1 MNKLLQKLKEQ
12 EKMLKTS
19 LFGMDEVIRI
29 FSLAKASDLTTLLW
43 GEHGIAKS
51 SLARLWSQSSGL
63 DFRIVTS
70 SEVDETLIA
79 YIDIGLLKTEGKV
92 QMRRGELMERD
103 HLLIDEFFLWTPK
116 YRAKLHQLLEEG
128 TYAGLDV
135 LTKTY
140 TFMTNPIV
148 PEYYAGQIEDV
159 NMATFDRIDVLIPVY
174 QPNVTSTQKMMRKFS
189 QYGKKSPPLESV
201 ITWEDYLQIR
211 QEILNVKVP
220 SEIVV
225 WLTLFSES
233 MSCCR
238 HTQSKFTLTKA
249 KLSVLCQE
257 CNKKESICARVS
269 CSKPRFLRAT
279 TLLSKSLAWYDGRD
293 TLTFEDVITASR
305 YTLPHRLVFISK
317 EENLVDSQKEIQTL
331 VTMFNESMENWR
343 NRDIFNRLEKI
354 IVTSSDENN
363 PMFLDKEA
371 NELLVELQEDLPIF
385 NYSKELIEFTKGKV
399 KKGMLKK
406 ALALK
411 PTEVEDFRDELD
423 KSGLDAYMKRE
434 ILETIP
440 TLANALIY
448 KTRFDKSDSK
458 QRAKL
463 VEMIIQV
470 HKANTVPIEPKTQ
483 LEDRFRTYIKFK
495 SSLMEIREEAG
506 DIKIVCLSE
515 KLKKEVESMMR

>member
-1 MNKLLQKLKEQ
+1 MSKLIEKLKEQ
-12 EKMLKTS
+12 EKIIKTS
-19 LFGMDEVIRI
+19 LFGMDEVVRI
-29 FSLAKASDLTTLLW
+29 FCLAKASDLTVLLW

-51 SLARLWSQSSGL
+51 SLARVWSQSAGM

-70 SEVDETLIA
+70 SEVDENLIA
-79 YIDIGLLKTEGKV
+79 YIDIGVLKQEGRV

-148 PEYYAGQIEDV
+148 PEFYAGQIEDI

-189 QYGKKSPPLESV
+189 QYGKKSPPLKATVS
-201 ITWEDYLQIR
+201 WEDYLQIR
-211 QEILNVKVP
+211 QEILNVNVP

-249 KLSVLCQE
+249 KLQVLCNE

-269 CSKPRFLRAT
+269 CSKPRYLRAT
-279 TLLSKSLAWYDGRD
+279 TLLAKALAWYDGRD
-293 TLTFEDVITASR
+293 IVTFEDVITATK
-305 YTLPHRLVFISK
+305 YTLPHRMVFIAK
-317 EENLVDSQKEIQTL
+317 EDTLVDTQKEIQNLITL
-331 VTMFNESMENWR
+331 FNESMENWR
-343 NRDIFNRLEKI
+343 NRDIFNRLERI
-354 IVTSSDENN
+354 IDACSNAEKPIFPEKD
-363 PMFLDKEA
+363 A

-385 NYSKELIEFTKGKV
+385 NYTKELIDYSKGKV
-399 KKGMLKK
+399 RRAMMKK
-406 ALALK
+406 AQDLK
-411 PTEVEDFRDELD
+411 PADVETFRDELD
-423 KSGLDAYMKRE
+423 ASGLDSYIKRE

-448 KTRFDKSDSK
+448 KTRLEKNNAK
-458 QRAKL
+458 ERGKL
-463 VEMIIQV
+463 VDMIIQI
-470 HKANTVPIEPKTQ
+470 HKDNNIPIEPKTQ

-506 DIKIVCLSE
+506 EVKIVCLTE
-515 KLKKEVESMMR
+515 KLRKEVESLMK